1 MNDRREQV
9 LRLEQVVRRPLES
22 AAASRLAVELPLPD
36 GRGAASAGL
45 EALGR
50 TLTGIAPW
58 LECTGLT
65 GPEEAL
71 RVEFAELARRA
82 IAVAVDP
89 ASPGFLN
96 FNRGMQPLVDSAF
109 LAHGILRAPRELWE
123 RLAPDVRRNL
133 VAALASSREITPA
146 CNNWL
151 FFSAMVECFMK
162 FAGEPFDRM
171 RVEYAINTFKG
182 YYCGDGIYG
191 DGPEFHWDYYN
202 SFVIQP
208 MALEVFR
215 SFPEAEVSTQRR
227 CGVREQMTAAAR
239 RYAVILERMIGT
251 DGSYP
256 AIGRSITYRCGAF
269 HLLAAMALDRNL
281 PEELSP
287 AAVRGALTAVIRR
300 TLDAPGTF
308 DRDGW
313 LRIGLS
319 GFQPGLGEVYIN
331 TGSLYLCTTAFLPLG
346 LPPEDP
352 FWSLP
357 DEPWSSVKLW
367 NGVDLPADHAI

>member
-1 MNDRREQV
+1 
-9 LRLEQVVRRPLES
+9 
-22 AAASRLAVELPLPD
+22 
-36 GRGAASAGL
+36 
-45 EALGR
+45 
-50 TLTGIAPW
+50 
-58 LECTGLT
+58 
-65 GPEEAL
+65 
-71 RVEFAELARRA
+71 
-82 IAVAVDP
+82 
-89 ASPGFLN
+89 
-96 FNRGMQPLVDSAF
+96 
-109 LAHGILRAPRELWE
+109 
-123 RLAPDVRRNL
+123 
-133 VAALASSREITPA
+133 
-146 CNNWL
+146 
-151 FFSAMVECFMK
+151 
-162 FAGEPFDRM
+162 
-171 RVEYAINTFKG
+171 
-182 YYCGDGIYG
+182 
-191 DGPEFHWDYYN
+191 
-202 SFVIQP
+202 

-215 SFPEAEVSTQRR
+215 CFPEAEVSIQRR

-269 HLLAAMALDRNL
+269 HLLAAMALERNL